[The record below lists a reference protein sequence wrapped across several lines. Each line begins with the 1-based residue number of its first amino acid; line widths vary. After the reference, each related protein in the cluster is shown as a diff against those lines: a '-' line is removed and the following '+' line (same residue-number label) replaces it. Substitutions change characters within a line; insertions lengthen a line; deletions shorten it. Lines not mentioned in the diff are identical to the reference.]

1 MSGHFTKYVLSIII
15 SFIIEV
21 VIVIII
27 IIIII
32 ILFQGKIKELEL
44 QVEQLQRVKESK
56 RPKTGASLAFQLN
69 QTTLNLTFCI

>member
-1 MSGHFTKYVLSIII
+1 MSGHFTKYVFSIII

-21 VIVIII
+21 VII

>member
-21 VIVIII
+21 VIVITII
-27 IIIII
+27 IK
-32 ILFQGKIKELEL
+32 LFQGKIKELEL

-69 QTTLNLTFCI
+69 QTTLNLTFFI

>member
-21 VIVIII
+21 VIVISII
-27 IIIII
+27 IK
-32 ILFQGKIKELEL
+32 LFQGKIKELEL
-44 QVEQLQRVKESK
+44 QVEQLQRAKESK

-69 QTTLNLTFCI
+69 LTTLNLTFFI

>member
-1 MSGHFTKYVLSIII
+1 MSGHFTKYVFSIII

-27 IIIII
+27 IINI

-56 RPKTGASLAFQLN
+56 RPKTGASLAFLLN
-69 QTTLNLTFCI
+69 QITLNLTFCI